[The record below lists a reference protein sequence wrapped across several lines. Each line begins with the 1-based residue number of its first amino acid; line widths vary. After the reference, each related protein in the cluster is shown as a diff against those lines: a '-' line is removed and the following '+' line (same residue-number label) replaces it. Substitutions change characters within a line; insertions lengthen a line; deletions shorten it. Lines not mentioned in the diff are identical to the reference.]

1 MVVAVAH
8 GLAPA
13 QQLLTVRRLSA
24 GTPIAQSDLT
34 LPILSAP
41 NRRLT
46 DEPMIA
52 EGSSPTHGGEPPHQS
67 ERDLLAERRA
77 LRAAQTG
84 SDPAL
89 VRRAEAAEAT
99 VQTLETHLSSLQQ
112 RLREA
117 EETCSD
123 SVRRLAANENELRR
137 VKQQEYAEQQLRVE
151 AERALAAAEDRS
163 AAALARSEIVQR
175 LQARV
180 AEVERRASQLA
191 QEIESERRARER
203 TERELDAMRESH
215 TTMGAT
221 VSELRVLARKLRDT
235 AVAPDVSD
243 VPAAMLQA
251 PSLARREEMADAL
264 AAAVERLRARAEESS
279 LPPQAL
285 EETPA
290 AQAPTVDVPSAGA
303 PSGDVQIEAVPTAD
317 ESPTIKSKPHKHSM
331 SLIGRWRA
339 ARKHRREGR

>member
-1 MVVAVAH
+1 M
-8 GLAPA
+8 
-13 QQLLTVRRLSA
+13 
-24 GTPIAQSDLT
+24 
-34 LPILSAP
+34 
-41 NRRLT
+41 
-46 DEPMIA
+46 
-52 EGSSPTHGGEPPHQS
+52 
-67 ERDLLAERRA
+67 
-77 LRAAQTG
+77 
-84 SDPAL
+84 
-89 VRRAEAAEAT
+89 
-99 VQTLETHLSSLQQ
+99 QTLETHLSSLQQ

-215 TTMGAT
+215 ATMGAT

-235 AVAPDVSD
+235 VVAPDVSD

-251 PSLARREEMADAL
+251 PSLRTARGDGRCAGRRRGAPARPRGGVIPTAPGARGDAG
-264 AAAVERLRARAEESS
+264 R
-279 LPPQAL
+279 
-285 EETPA
+285 
-290 AQAPTVDVPSAGA
+290 PSA
-303 PSGDVQIEAVPTAD
+303 D
-317 ESPTIKSKPHKHSM
+317 
-331 SLIGRWRA
+331 R
-339 ARKHRREGR
+339 